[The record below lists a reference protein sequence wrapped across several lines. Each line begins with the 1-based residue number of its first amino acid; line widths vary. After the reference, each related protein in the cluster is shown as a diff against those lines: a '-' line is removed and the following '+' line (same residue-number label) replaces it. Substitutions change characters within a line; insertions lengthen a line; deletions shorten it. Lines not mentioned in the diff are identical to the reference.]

1 MLYII
6 IGQIAVFAF
15 DYLFGAQGMYVS
27 DLLYFSRALILEGQ
41 VWRIISFVF
50 VPLQTGPIFMLIYL
64 FFIYSVSR
72 NVESVWGG
80 FFFNMFYLFG
90 VLGTIAG
97 GFIAGTASIE
107 FINLSIFLAF
117 AIMAPN
123 TTFLLFYIIPIKAK
137 YLAIVELF
145 FVVFGFITGNLAIKI
160 AILVSLINIAI
171 FFWGDFAPKI
181 RDKFRYRKIRQ
192 NFRREMDR

>member
-15 DYLFGAQGMYVS
+15 DYLFASQGMNLS
-27 DLLYFSRALILEGQ
+27 LWLMFDRTLILSGQ

-50 VPLQTGPIFMLIYL
+50 VPLTGSPIFMLIYL
-64 FFIYSVSR
+64 YFIYFISR
-72 NVESVWGG
+72 DVERAWGG
-80 FFFNMFYLFG
+80 FFFNMFYLIG
-90 VLGTIAG
+90 VLGTIIG
-97 GFIAGTASIE
+97 GFIAGSASIV

-123 TTFLLFYIIPIKAK
+123 AVFLLFFIIPVKAK
-137 YLAIVELF
+137 YLAIVDLILLG
-145 FVVFGFITGNLAIKI
+145 VGFIMGGLSVKI
-160 AILVSLINIAI
+160 AILVSLLNIAV
-171 FFWGDFAPKI
+171 FFWNDFYPKI

-192 NFRREMDR
+192 NFNREMRR

>member
-1 MLYII
+1 MLYIV

-15 DYLFGAQGMYVS
+15 DYLFGSQGMYLS
-27 DLLYFSRALILEGQ
+27 NLLYFNRALILQGE
-41 VWRIISFVF
+41 VWRVISFVF
-50 VPLQTGPIFMLIYL
+50 VPLDTTPIFFLIYL
-64 FFIYSVSR
+64 FFIYSISR
-72 NVESVWGG
+72 SVESEWGG

-97 GFIAGTASIE
+97 GFIIGGASIE

-117 AIMAPN
+117 ALMAPN
-123 TTFLLFYIIPIKAK
+123 ATFLVFFIIPIKAK
-137 YLAIVELF
+137 YLAIF
-145 FVVFGFITGNLAIKI
+145 QIIFVVFGLITGTWAIRV
-160 AILVSLINIAI
+160 AIIVSLINIAI
-171 FFWGDFAPKI
+171 FFWGDFTPKI